1 MRLTKWGRL
10 DGMPRFLIA
19 RIFIILIFLLVFY
32 SGIAALKTGEI
43 RSRGYKFN
51 RDEDPIGYWFTVL
64 ITIVGPAVII
74 YLMLTR

>member
-1 MRLTKWGRL
+1 
-10 DGMPRFLIA
+10 MPRFLIA

-32 SGIAALKTGEI
+32 YGIAALKAGQI

-51 RDEDPIGYWFTVL
+51 RDEDAIGYWFTVL
-64 ITIVGPAVII
+64 ITLVGPVVII

>member
-1 MRLTKWGRL
+1 
-10 DGMPRFLIA
+10 MPRFLIA
-19 RIFIILIFLLVFY
+19 RIVIILGFLLVFY
-32 SGIAALKTGEI
+32 HGIAALKTGEI

-64 ITIVGPAVII
+64 ITSVGAVVII

>member
-1 MRLTKWGRL
+1 
-10 DGMPRFLIA
+10 MPRFLIA

-32 SGIAALKTGEI
+32 YAIAALRTGEI

-51 RDEDPIGYWFTVL
+51 RDEDPVGYWFTVL
-64 ITIVGPAVII
+64 VTLVGPVVII

>member
-1 MRLTKWGRL
+1 
-10 DGMPRFLIA
+10 MPRFLIA

-32 SGIAALKTGEI
+32 SGIAALKSGEI

-51 RDEDPIGYWFTVL
+51 RDEHPISYWFTVL
-64 ITIVGPAVII
+64 ITFVGPVVII

>member
-1 MRLTKWGRL
+1 
-10 DGMPRFLIA
+10 MPRFLIA

-32 SGIAALKTGEI
+32 YGIAALQTGEI
-43 RSRGYKFN
+43 RSRGHKFN

-64 ITIVGPAVII
+64 ITLVGPVVII